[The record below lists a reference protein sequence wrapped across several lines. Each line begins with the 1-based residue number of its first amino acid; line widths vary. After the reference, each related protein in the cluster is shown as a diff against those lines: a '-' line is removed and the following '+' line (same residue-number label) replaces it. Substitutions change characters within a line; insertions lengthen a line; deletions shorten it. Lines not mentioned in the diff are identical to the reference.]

1 MVGENEP
8 PTPKKEPPAQME
20 NAPTGNPLGGLMN
33 VVDPALVMRVV
44 QRMVGFAEEMERN
57 MNELKEAVGVL
68 NRNVIKTY
76 QLIKET
82 QTKESQTK

>member
-1 MVGENEP
+1 MVEEKP
-8 PTPKKEPPAQME
+8 SAPKTEPPAQVE
-20 NAPTGNPLGGLMN
+20 NIPTGNPLGGLMGAI
-33 VVDPALVMRVV
+33 DPSLVMRVV

-76 QLIKET
+76 QLIRET
-82 QTKESQTK
+82 QTKETRTE

>member
-1 MVGENEP
+1 MVEEKP
-8 PTPKKEPPAQME
+8 PAPKKEPPAQVE
-20 NAPTGNPLGGLMN
+20 HALTGNPLGGLMGAI
-33 VVDPALVMRVV
+33 DPGLVMRLV
-44 QRMVGFAEEMERN
+44 QRMVGFAEETERN

-82 QTKESQTK
+82 KETQTK

>member
-1 MVGENEP
+1 MVGEP
-8 PTPKKEPPAQME
+8 PAPKKEPPAQTE
-20 NAPTGNPLGGLMN
+20 NVPTGNPLGGLMN

-57 MNELKEAVGVL
+57 MSELKEAVGVL

>member
-1 MVGENEP
+1 MVGEKPSAPE
-8 PTPKKEPPAQME
+8 KEPPARTE

-82 QTKESQTK
+82 QSK

>member
-1 MVGENEP
+1 MVEEKP
-8 PTPKKEPPAQME
+8 APKKEPPAE
-20 NAPTGNPLGGLMN
+20 NQVSQTGNPLGGLMGAI
-33 VVDPALVMRVV
+33 DPSLVMRLV
-44 QRMVGFAEEMERN
+44 QRMVGFAEETERN

-82 QTKESQTK
+82 KEIQPK